1 MKLQISFSACGKA
14 TAASLKQA
22 MAYRY
27 TEPGAACG
35 PWHSSGV
42 ALSGDTKPGSSAR
55 IFFQD
60 AYLKVVLYLE
70 DEKSFASFAT
80 SAETFDC
87 FLTTGGRETPSTVSD
102 SSFEDAYLDAF
113 DCFLTM
119 EGRARGT
126 MREAVYRSEESFDL
140 LRCTLL

>member
-55 IFFQD
+55 ILFQD
-60 AYLKVVLYLE
+60 AYLKR
-70 DEKSFASFAT
+70 EKSFEVLAT
-80 SAETFDC
+80 SAEK
-87 FLTTGGRETPSTVSD
+87 
-102 SSFEDAYLDAF
+102 SFGDPLYVDAFNFFKAAYL
-113 DCFLTM
+113 
-119 EGRARGT
+119 
-126 MREAVYRSEESFDL
+126 VYRSESFDL
-140 LRCTLL
+140 LHCTPGQNSAVL